1 MKIKSSLFL
10 FLFILIPL
18 ISLTQTATLKGII
31 LDENNVPISN
41 VSITFGTEGT
51 TTNTN
56 GFYFIKI
63 PSNQDVTIE
72 FSHLS
77 LKKITVTFNLKNGET
92 FEFNPVM
99 NLKVEQIA
107 TVVVKGNERK
117 RVEGIITIDP
127 ELIDRKSVV

>member
-77 LKKITVTFNLKNGET
+77 LKKITRRNYLN
-92 FEFNPVM
+92 
-99 NLKVEQIA
+99 
-107 TVVVKGNERK
+107 
-117 RVEGIITIDP
+117 
-127 ELIDRKSVV
+127 